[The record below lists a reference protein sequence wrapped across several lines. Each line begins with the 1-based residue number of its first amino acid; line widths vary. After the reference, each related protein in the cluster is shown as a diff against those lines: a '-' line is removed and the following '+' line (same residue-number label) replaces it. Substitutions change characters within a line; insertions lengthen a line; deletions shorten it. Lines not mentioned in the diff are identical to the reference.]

1 MASFQLYRPKPGN
14 TEKCGEPDSGPGLL
28 PSAPNLLGNI
38 SLLHFL
44 LTENTQLK
52 QDPLILSSSLCPPH
66 SASPLPHSTAPPV
79 GGQSPVCSA
88 AVPPP
93 EQTSVATRKRKI
105 EPACLSPSEAA
116 SYSEELDED
125 LEEFEEEVEMD
136 TALPSELPELDL
148 KLSDE
153 EEKLTVDLSEEFAVV
168 DTHVDRKAELLK
180 EQKNLLLN
188 VVCCSLVNKSRAPDQ
203 NDWKDTGSAW
213 TKLKSIG
220 TAITL
225 ADPEF
230 ILKVAVYTRQE
241 LNIRITAN
249 FLLAL
254 AAHLPESKPHLRRYF
269 GAAVQLPS
277 DWLEVTRIYSAC
289 FSSSLPSCLKKAL
302 VDKFKQFSEY
312 QLAKYNTRKHRCKHN
327 KKKRK
332 VEEPSAEQW
341 EKWANLV
348 RSDTEGLKKF
358 MEMSKR
364 PVVDKKQKEFNMKK
378 LIKHLHIK
386 QPAEMVMSILGK
398 RYPADL
404 RAFVRSGLSGVWQS
418 ERAGQ
423 RMKLKQLNTWE
434 TRLSLEGNSAAV
446 WEKLIDDNS
455 LPFMAMLRNLRN
467 MITQGISDKH
477 HERILK
483 RLTSKNAVIQ
493 SRQFPFRFLSAYKVI
508 LELNR
513 FVSGP
518 VKQLASS
525 KDILRRILKRIPK
538 CRRYRRYNW
547 DVAGRKRLRA
557 ALGVPFVYSLYNTK
571 RKLQHKARVKKYTPE
586 LLERYRQALEKA
598 VQISCR
604 YNVPPLSGRTLIVF
618 TNNWMVGREWKGGE
632 DICMPPGVS
641 DSTDDTSLSASPQEA
656 ALLLAMMISYCC
668 EQPLFLLA
676 DSKGMQEVKLKS
688 DVFLENVKHVMKQ
701 LSDSSSSSEKIPH
714 SSFFCKLLEEKTKV
728 DNIMMLNDCYTD
740 WFVSEEIKKY
750 RKETSNDPLL
760 VNILLR
766 GSNPDPP
773 NPEDPRSFCLCGFSE
788 QILRFISERGSSRLL
803 DHLEQIDKLH
813 NIPPPAGGAAKP
825 KRAADIV
832 PLPAAPKLRWRGVR
846 VFISSTF
853 RDMHAE
859 RDVLVRSVFP
869 ELRRRVAPH
878 CLYLQEVELRWGVT
892 EEESNQATQL
902 CLSEVC
908 RSQLLLGIL
917 GERYGQ
923 VPSQPTLPNLP
934 QYNWLNSAPAGLS
947 ITEMEIRQF
956 QALYP
961 DSAQSRMFFYFRSP
975 HLVSSVPAAWRGD
988 FVSESSE
995 SAAKM
1000 NEMKRW
1006 IRNNQF
1012 KITENYPCEWGGV
1025 VDGRPYVKG
1034 LEDFAR
1040 AVMEDLWAA
1049 LQKLYVEEEDEAD
1062 LTSEIHEQEVH
1073 QDAQQR
1079 RFHGRGKLISAA
1091 IEKVQECQQKGGIL
1105 LVEGAHGEGKTAFMA
1120 GLAHALRTP
1129 GKYRKG
1135 PVCDVISYSTAASQA
1150 ASGVEHL
1157 LRCLVQWLRR
1167 KKEQVEELSTSAPY
1181 RDLLSEFLSCITEPR
1196 KGHALALLVDGAD
1209 LVHDARGQGV
1219 SEWIPGRLPKGFC
1232 LILSVTKYSALQTTI
1247 RKKKGAAVF
1256 PLGQLPLPDR
1266 REIVQKELSVYG
1278 KKLSDSAFNNQ
1289 LQTLLMKKGAASP
1302 LYLHLACEELRSYA
1316 SFETMKENLQTLP
1329 QSLCELVK
1337 HSLLRL
1343 QAQYEAASLDW
1354 TLGALTIS
1362 STGLRERELYTLLNL
1377 CSDLNSTPD
1386 PLTWQKALKLARKP
1400 RSRIPMAA
1408 FSQLAQHLQGL
1419 ICPSVSREPDEPLT
1433 LTIPDVRSAFEQ
1445 LYLST
1450 EEDRARAHLI
1460 LAVLL
1465 WVQSDPHG
1473 KDTFLHCDA
1482 DTLVHLPAHLMLSGQ
1497 WQPLHFLL
1505 SSYYFLFS
1513 NVRHGALHPLLE
1525 TYIQFEKRIEADQ
1538 QNWTEPSGDLNE
1550 LQACHSFLKRHAPL
1564 LYHWPALFVQQ
1575 ALNEV
1580 ADSSAHTWAQRLVEE
1595 GGVNV
1600 VRKLSYTE
1608 ELQRETGEVVSTFQW
1623 GPSCMALSPG
1633 GGCVAVGTEQGTLHF
1648 IHMHTNQEVKSL
1660 VSNCDGIS
1668 SCMFLDEGVLGTMSY
1683 DGQVEL
1689 WDINSGCRTARLTAH
1704 SNRITGCD
1712 VSSDKKHFAT
1722 VSLDSNLKV
1731 WSSQKGKQVVSLL
1744 TPCPLNCVSFDT
1756 EGGLLAVGCWDGA
1769 VRVWDW
1775 IKQEKWTTL
1784 SGHHS
1789 SVRSVSF
1796 SPSSS
1801 LLCSGALDGEVLL
1814 WSFPGSACVGRYQA
1828 HRGSTEA
1835 LSFLPGGGTLL
1846 TAGHDGMVQLWSGG
1860 LGRSVSVLGEE
1871 KKLLKPAVSRN
1882 VVVAKDA
1889 ALSVAV
1895 ANGYAAVGYH
1905 GDGLKLFNLE
1915 SGERVWSTENLRV
1928 SVPCLLWLETEGAE
1942 LLLSGALDHCLR
1954 LWSRQGA
1961 DMTLRGAF
1969 GVQKGGILA
1978 LAQNPTYI
1986 ASASDDF
1993 TIALWLKSD
2002 LISDPWVQ
2010 PSAVSVLRGH
2020 SGGVTCLAFSPDG
2033 DQLLSGGKDK
2043 ALMVWT
2049 VNSSPPVLSRSL
2061 AHCHGDWITGCA
2073 WTPAALLTCSSDC
2086 RLRLWDVQTGRCLR
2100 EVSAASSLSTL
2111 SYWEDYVM
2119 LGCADGL
2126 LMVWKSDVGVIAEI
2140 QAHQSRL
2147 HHSTVITK
2155 PGGDR
2160 KVEELVM
2167 ATASEDGTVKLWLPL
2182 QVQHRSTLLG
2192 HSGAVQALVS
2202 GQGPQ
2207 FLTVSEDRSLRAWS
2221 VHTENPPLQAE
2232 GVTVVCFVESEELL
2246 VCGYSSGR
2254 LEIWHHTS
2262 LLYADKVNKSR
2273 IRAVTGMPDSQLAV
2287 GCSDCSVTVFKLERD
2302 YERCTV
2308 GLSKMS
2314 SYMLNSNVNF
2324 LLYCTA
2330 LLGVCVD
2337 ATVIDVFSTV
2347 KQHRR
2352 QLESFRHTK
2361 RVLGLYKNDENGLWL
2376 LGEEENNMTISFV
2389 LCAGPEIS
2397 LQYCDERVRMGDEDS
2412 DVEEEEEEEG
2422 QQEAEKES
2430 EENPEKQ
2437 SYSIT
2442 AAAMDKEFI
2451 VCGDCK
2457 GNMWFNQVWNT
2468 VRWSPRRPAHS
2479 DRISALRLTDCTIIS
2494 ASHDRTVKL
2503 WDRNTKKQVGLF
2515 VCAAPV
2521 EVMELDPA
2529 DPCRL
2534 VCGVFTAPGKGV
2546 CFFSFT
2552 VFNLYNC
2559 SRSASQVG
2567 TGVALLKNGARVLT
2581 VTDNPPGTDTEDT
2594 GAGSACL
2601 LLNKGDQV
2609 YLRLWENRR
2618 VYTDGNK
2625 RNTFSGHLIFT
2636 V

>member
-1 MASFQLYRPKPGN
+1 MKAVTLIQSDPKAKMEAWRHSSCTGPNLTMQKSVENRILAQAS
-14 TEKCGEPDSGPGLL
+14 SLL
-28 PSAPNLLGNI
+28 PQTRSFTPSWATSASSVSSCPALQPSALSSTSTS
-38 SLLHFL
+38 SLLLSSTPSSSHL
-44 LTENTQLK
+44 LSSTSSSSRLLSSSSALLSSPLLSTENTQLK
-52 QDPLILSSSLCPPH
+52 QAPLILSSSLCPPH
-66 SASPLPHSTAPPV
+66 SASPLLRSAAV
-79 GGQSPVCSA
+79 VSGLSPACSA

-93 EQTSVATRKRKI
+93 EQPSAAPRKRKI
-105 EPACLSPSEAA
+105 EPASLSSSEVA
-116 SYSEELDED
+116 SHNEELNED
-125 LEEFEEEVEMD
+125 LEEREEEVEMD

-153 EEKLTVDLSEEFAVV
+153 EEKRTVDLGEEFAVV
-168 DTHVDRKAELLK
+168 DSHVDRKAELLK
-180 EQKNLLLN
+180 EKKNLLLN

-203 NDWKDTGSAW
+203 NDWTCKDSVW
-213 TKLKSIG
+213 TQLRSIG
-220 TAITL
+220 TAVTL

-230 ILKVAVYTRQE
+230 VLKVAVYTRQE

-327 KKKRK
+327 KKKRE
-332 VEEPSAEQW
+332 VEEPPAEQW
-341 EKWANLV
+341 EKWAKLV

-358 MEMSKR
+358 MAKSKR
-364 PVVDKKQKEFNMKK
+364 PAVDKKQLEFNVKK
-378 LIKHLHIK
+378 LIKRLHIK
-386 QPAEMVMSILGK
+386 EPAEMVMSILGK
-398 RYPADL
+398 RYPSDL

-423 RMKLKQLNTWE
+423 RMKLKQPETWE
-434 TRLSLEGNSAAV
+434 TRLSLEGNNAAV
-446 WEKLIDDNS
+446 WEKLIDNNS

-493 SRQFPFRFLSAYKVI
+493 SRQFPFRFLSVYKVI
-508 LELNR
+508 MELDR

-525 KDILRRILKRIPK
+525 TDILRGILKRIPK
-538 CRRYRRYNW
+538 CSRYRRYNW

-557 ALGVPFVYSLYNTK
+557 ALGVPFIYSLYNTK
-571 RKLQHKARVKKYTPE
+571 RKLQHNARVKKYTPE

-618 TNNWMVGREWKGGE
+618 MDDWLGGHEWKGAE

-656 ALLLAMMISYCC
+656 ALLLAMMVSHCC

-676 DSKGMQEVKLKS
+676 DSEGVQEVKLKS

-701 LSDSSSSSEKIPH
+701 LSESSSSSEKIPH
-714 SSFFCKLLEEKTKV
+714 SNFFYKLLEEKTKV
-728 DNIMMLNDCYTD
+728 DNIVMLNDHHTD
-740 WFVSEEIKKY
+740 WSVSEEIKKY

-766 GSNPDPP
+766 ANNLDPAD
-773 NPEDPRSFCLCGFSE
+773 PEDPRSFYLCGFSE

-803 DHLEQIDKLH
+803 DHLERIDKLH
-813 NIPPPAGGAAKP
+813 NVPPPAGGAAKP

-892 EEESNQATQL
+892 EEESNQATEL

-923 VPSQPTLPNLP
+923 VPSRPTLPNLP
-934 QYNWLNSAPAGLS
+934 QYNWLKSAPAGLS
-947 ITEMEIRQF
+947 VTEMEIRQF

-988 FVSESSE
+988 FASESSD

-1000 NEMKRW
+1000 SELKGW
-1006 IRNNQF
+1006 IRNSQF

-1034 LEDFAR
+1034 LEDYAR
-1040 AVMEDLWAA
+1040 TVMEDLWAA

-1062 LTSEIHEQEVH
+1062 LMSEINKQEVH

-1091 IEKVQECQQKGGIL
+1091 IGKVQECQQKGGIL

-1129 GKYRKG
+1129 GKYRRE
-1135 PVCDVISYSTAASQA
+1135 PVCDVISYSTAASQS

-1167 KKEQVEELSTSAPY
+1167 KKEHLEELSTSAPY
-1181 RDLLSEFLSCITEPR
+1181 RDLLSEFLSRITESR

-1219 SEWIPGRLPKGFC
+1219 SEWIPECLPKGVC
-1232 LILSVTKYSALQTTI
+1232 LILSVTKDSALQTTI
-1247 RKKKGAAVF
+1247 RKKKGSAVF

-1266 REIVQKELSVYG
+1266 KEIVQKELSVYG

-1343 QAQYEAASLDW
+1343 QAQYEAAGLDW
-1354 TLGALTIS
+1354 TLGALTVS
-1362 STGLRERELYTLLNL
+1362 STGLRERELYALLNL
-1377 CSDLNSTPD
+1377 CSDLNSTPG
-1386 PLTWQKALKLARKP
+1386 PLTWQKALKLSRKP

-1408 FSQLAQHLQGL
+1408 FSQLAQRLQGL
-1419 ICPSVSREPDEPLT
+1419 ICPSVSHEPDEPLT
-1433 LTIPDVRSAFEQ
+1433 LTIPGVRSAFEQ

-1497 WQPLHFLL
+1497 RQPLHLLL

-1564 LYHWPALFVQQ
+1564 LSHWPALFVQQ
-1575 ALNEV
+1575 ALNE
-1580 ADSSAHTWAQRLVEE
+1580 AGDSSAHAWAQRLVEE

-1600 VRKLSYTE
+1600 VRKLNYTE

-1623 GPSCMALSPG
+1623 SPSCVALSPG

-1648 IHMHTNQEVKSL
+1648 IHTHTNQEVKSL
-1660 VSNCDGIS
+1660 VSNCDGVS
-1668 SCMFLDEGVLGTMSY
+1668 GCVFLDEGVLGTTSY

-1722 VSLDSNLKV
+1722 VSLDSSLKV

-1756 EGGLLAVGCWDGA
+1756 EGGLLAVGCWDGV

-1835 LSFLPGGGTLL
+1835 LSFLPGGETLL
-1846 TAGHDGMVQLWSGG
+1846 TAGHDGMVQVWSGG

-1871 KKLLKPAVSRN
+1871 KKPLKPAVSRN
-1882 VVVAKDA
+1882 AIEAEDA

-1905 GDGLKLFNLE
+1905 GDGLKVFNLE

-1961 DMTLRGAF
+1961 DVTLRGAF

-1993 TIALWLKSD
+1993 TIALWPKSD
-2002 LISDPWVQ
+2002 LTADPWVQ

-2061 AHCHGDWITGCA
+2061 AHCHGDWITSCA
-2073 WTPAALLTCSSDC
+2073 WTPAALLSCSSDC

-2119 LGCADGL
+2119 LGCTDGL

-2147 HHSTVITK
+2147 HHSTIVTK
-2155 PGGDR
+2155 PDGDR

-2202 GQGPQ
+2202 GRGPQ

-2232 GVTVVCFVESEELL
+2232 GVSAVCFVESEELL
-2246 VCGYSSGR
+2246 VCGYSAGR

-2262 LLYADKVNKSR
+2262 LLYADKVNNSR
-2273 IRAVTGMPDSQLAV
+2273 IRAVTGMPNNQLAV
-2287 GCSDCSVTVFKLERD
+2287 GCSDCSVTVFRLERD

-2314 SYMLNSNVNF
+2314 SYTLSSSVNF

-2337 ATVIDVFSTV
+2337 ATIIDVFSTV
-2347 KQHRR
+2347 TWRRR
-2352 QLESFRHTK
+2352 QLVNFRHIK
-2361 RVLGLYKNDENGLWL
+2361 RILGLYKNDENGLWL
-2376 LGEEENNMTISFV
+2376 LGEEENHMTISFV
-2389 LCAGPEIS
+2389 LCAGPEFLLRS
-2397 LQYCDERVRMGDEDS
+2397 CDQSVTLGGEDS
-2412 DVEEEEEEEG
+2412 DREEDEG
-2422 QQEAEKES
+2422 QQEAAKES
-2430 EENPEKQ
+2430 EENPGKQ
-2437 SYSIT
+2437 SFSIT

-2457 GNMWFNQVWNT
+2457 GNMWFNQIHNT
-2468 VRWSPRRPAHS
+2468 ARWSPRRPAHT
-2479 DRISALRLTDCTIIS
+2479 DRISALRLTDRTIIS
-2494 ASHDRTVKL
+2494 ASHDSTVKL

-2515 VCAAPV
+2515 VCTAPV

-2534 VCGVFTAPGKGV
+2534 VCGDALGQL
-2546 CFFSFT
+2546 FFLSW
-2552 VFNLYNC
+2552 
-2559 SRSASQVG
+2559 RG
-2567 TGVALLKNGARVLT
+2567 
-2581 VTDNPPGTDTEDT
+2581 
-2594 GAGSACL
+2594 
-2601 LLNKGDQV
+2601 
-2609 YLRLWENRR
+2609 
-2618 VYTDGNK
+2618 
-2625 RNTFSGHLIFT
+2625 
-2636 V
+2636 

>member
-1 MASFQLYRPKPGN
+1 MKAVTLIQSDPKAEMEAWRHSSCTGPSLTMQKSVENRILAQASSVLPQTRSFTPSWATPAPSIFFCPALQ
-14 TEKCGEPDSGPGLL
+14 
-28 PSAPNLLGNI
+28 PSALSSTSTS
-38 SLLHFL
+38 SLLLSSSSSAL
-44 LTENTQLK
+44 LSSTSSSSRLLSSTSSSSCLLSSTSISSPLLSSSSHLLSSSSARLSSPLLSTENTQLK
-52 QDPLILSSSLCPPH
+52 QVPLILSSSLCSPH
-66 SASPLPHSTAPPV
+66 SASPLLHSPAPPV
-79 GGQSPVCSA
+79 VGLSPARCA
-88 AVPPP
+88 TVPPP
-93 EQTSVATRKRKI
+93 EQPSVATRKRKL
-105 EPACLSPSEAA
+105 EPASLSSSEVA
-116 SYSEELDED
+116 SYSEELKED
-125 LEEFEEEVEMD
+125 LEEREEEVEMD

-148 KLSDE
+148 KVSDE
-153 EEKLTVDLSEEFAVV
+153 EEKQTVDLGEEFAVV
-168 DTHVDRKAELLK
+168 DTRVDRKAELLK
-180 EQKNLLLN
+180 EKKNLLLN

-203 NDWKDTGSAW
+203 NDWNDKESVW
-213 TKLKSIG
+213 TQLKSIG
-220 TAITL
+220 TEITL

-269 GAAVQLPS
+269 CAAVQLPS
-277 DWLEVTRIYSAC
+277 DWLEVTRIYSTC

-312 QLAKYNTRKHRCKHN
+312 QLAKYNTRKHRCKHR
-327 KKKRK
+327 KKKRE

-341 EKWANLV
+341 EKWARLV
-348 RSDTEGLKKF
+348 RTDAKGLKKF
-358 MEMSKR
+358 MQMSSR
-364 PVVDKKQKEFNMKK
+364 RAVDKKQEKFNLKK
-378 LIKHLHIK
+378 MIKRLHIK
-386 QPAEMVMSILGK
+386 EPAELVMSDLGK

-423 RMKLKQLNTWE
+423 RMKLKQPETWE

-446 WEKLIDDNS
+446 WEKLIDNNS

-508 LELNR
+508 LELDR

-525 KDILRRILKRIPK
+525 KDILRGILKRIPK
-538 CRRYRRYNW
+538 CRLYRRMNW
-547 DVAGRKRLRA
+547 DVAGQKRLRA
-557 ALGVPFVYSLYNTK
+557 TLGVPFICSLYNMK
-571 RKLQHKARVKKYTPE
+571 RKLQHKAREKKYTPA

-618 TNNWMVGREWKGGE
+618 MDNWCVSSEWRGAE

-641 DSTDDTSLSASPQEA
+641 DSTDNTNLSASPQEA
-656 ALLLAMMISYCC
+656 ALLLAVMISYCC

-676 DSKGMQEVKLKS
+676 DSIGVQEVKLKS
-688 DVFLENVKHVMKQ
+688 DMFLENVKHVKKQ
-701 LSDSSSSSEKIPH
+701 LSELSNSSEKIPH
-714 SSFFCKLLEEKTKV
+714 SNFFYKLLEEKTKV
-728 DNIMMLNDCYTD
+728 DNIIMLDESYTD
-740 WFVSEEIKKY
+740 WYMIEEIKKY
-750 RKETSNDPLL
+750 RKETTSDPLL
-760 VNILLR
+760 VTILLKAT
-766 GSNPDPP
+766 
-773 NPEDPRSFCLCGFSE
+773 
-788 QILRFISERGSSRLL
+788 FISERGSSRLL

-813 NIPPPAGGAAKP
+813 NIPPPAGGSAKP
-825 KRAADIV
+825 KRAADVV
-832 PLPAAPKLRWRGVR
+832 PLPATPKLRWRGVR

-892 EEESNQATQL
+892 EEESNQATEL

-908 RSQLLLGIL
+908 RSQLLLAIL

-923 VPSQPTLPNLP
+923 VPPRPTLPNLP
-934 QYNWLNSAPAGLS
+934 QYTWLNSAPAGLS
-947 ITEMEIRQF
+947 VTEMEIRQF

-975 HLVSSVPAAWRGD
+975 HLVSSVPAAWTGD
-988 FVSESSE
+988 FASESSE

-1000 NEMKRW
+1000 NKLKGW
-1006 IRNNQF
+1006 IRNSQF

-1040 AVMEDLWAA
+1040 AAMEDLWAA

-1062 LTSEIHEQEVH
+1062 LTSEITEQEVH

-1079 RFHGRGKLISAA
+1079 HFHGRGKLISVA

-1120 GLAHALRTP
+1120 GLTHALRTP
-1129 GKYRKG
+1129 GKYRKE
-1135 PVCDVISYSTAASQA
+1135 PVCDVISYSTAASQS
-1150 ASGVEHL
+1150 ASSVEHL

-1167 KKEQVEELSTSAPY
+1167 KKELVEELSTSTPY
-1181 RDLLSEFLSCITEPR
+1181 RDLLSEFLSRITEPR

-1209 LVHDARGQGV
+1209 LIHDARGQGV
-1219 SEWIPGRLPKGFC
+1219 SEWIPERLPKGVC
-1232 LILSVTKYSALQTTI
+1232 LILSVTKDSALRTTI
-1247 RKKKGAAVF
+1247 SKKKGSVVF

-1266 REIVQKELSVYG
+1266 KEIVQTELSVYG

-1343 QAQYEAASLDW
+1343 QALYGAAGLDW
-1354 TLGALTIS
+1354 TLGALTVS
-1362 STGLRERELYTLLNL
+1362 STGLRERELYALLNL
-1377 CSDLNSTPD
+1377 CSDLNSTPG

-1400 RSRIPMAA
+1400 KSRVPMAA
-1408 FSQLAQHLQGL
+1408 FSQLAQSLHGL
-1419 ICPSVSREPDEPLT
+1419 IRPSVSHEPDEPLT

-1465 WVQSDPHG
+1465 WVRSDPHG

-1482 DTLVHLPAHLMLSGQ
+1482 DTLVHLPAHLTLSGQ
-1497 WQPLHFLL
+1497 WQPVHFLL
-1505 SSYYFLFS
+1505 SSYYFLFA
-1513 NVRHGALHPLLE
+1513 NVRHGLLHPLLE
-1525 TYIQFEKRIEADQ
+1525 TYIQFVKRIEADQ

-1564 LYHWPALFVQQ
+1564 LSHWPALFVQQ
-1575 ALNEV
+1575 ALNE
-1580 ADSSAHTWAQRLVEE
+1580 AGNSSAHAWARRLVKE

-1600 VRKLSYTE
+1600 VWKLNYTE
-1608 ELQRETGEVVSTFQW
+1608 ELQRETGELVSTFQW
-1623 GPSCMALSPG
+1623 DPSCVALSPG

-1648 IHMHTNQEVKSL
+1648 IHTHTNQEVKSL

-1668 SCMFLDEGVLGTMSY
+1668 SCVFLDEGVLGTTSY

-1689 WDINSGCRTARLTAH
+1689 WDINSGSRTARLTAH

-1712 VSSDKKHFAT
+1712 VSSDKKHFST

-1744 TPCPLNCVSFDT
+1744 TPCPLNCVSFDP

-1814 WSFPGSACVGRYQA
+1814 WSFTGSACVGRYQA

-1835 LSFLPGGGTLL
+1835 LSFLPGGETLL

-1871 KKLLKPAVSRN
+1871 KKLSKPAVSRN
-1882 VVVAKDA
+1882 AVAAEDA

-1928 SVPCLLWLETEGAE
+1928 SVPCLLWLETEGTE
-1942 LLLSGALDHCLR
+1942 LLLSGALDHRLR

-1978 LAQNPTYI
+1978 LAQNSTYI

-2002 LISDPWVQ
+2002 LTSDPWVQ
-2010 PSAVSVLRGH
+2010 PSAVSVLRAH

-2049 VNSSPPVLSRSL
+2049 VNASPPVLSRSL
-2061 AHCHGDWITGCA
+2061 AHCHGDWITSCA
-2073 WTPAALLTCSSDC
+2073 WMPEALLSCSSDC
-2086 RLRLWDVQTGRCLR
+2086 RLRLWDVQTGHCLR

-2111 SYWEDYVM
+2111 SYWGDYVM
-2119 LGCADGL
+2119 LGCSDGL
-2126 LMVWKSDVGVIAEI
+2126 LMVWKSDLGVIAEI
-2140 QAHQSRL
+2140 KAHQSRL
-2147 HHSTVITK
+2147 HHSTIITK
-2155 PGGDR
+2155 PDGDQ

-2192 HSGAVQALVS
+2192 HSGAIQALVS
-2202 GQGPQ
+2202 GRGPQ
-2207 FLTVSEDRSLRAWS
+2207 FLTVSEDHSLRAWS

-2232 GVTVVCFVESEELL
+2232 CVSVVCFVESEELL

-2254 LEIWHHTS
+2254 LEIWQHTS
-2262 LLYADKVNKSR
+2262 LLYSNKVNNSR
-2273 IRAVTGMPDSQLAV
+2273 IRAVTGMPDNQLAV

-2308 GLSKMS
+2308 GLSEIS
-2314 SYMLNSNVNF
+2314 SYTLNSSVNF

-2347 KQHRR
+2347 KRNHR
-2352 QLESFRHTK
+2352 QLENFRHTT
-2361 RVLGLYKNDENGLWL
+2361 RVLGLYKNDEQGLWL
-2376 LGEEENNMTISFV
+2376 LGEEQNNIKISFV
-2389 LCAGPEIS
+2389 LCAGPHFS
-2397 LQYCDERVRMGDEDS
+2397 LSSCDQSVTMGGEDRAQCRRRRRTTGGGERVREKFR
-2412 DVEEEEEEEG
+2412 EEVFQHHSCCHG
-2422 QQEAEKES
+2422 Q
-2430 EENPEKQ
+2430 
-2437 SYSIT
+2437 
-2442 AAAMDKEFI
+2442 
-2451 VCGDCK
+2451 
-2457 GNMWFNQVWNT
+2457 
-2468 VRWSPRRPAHS
+2468 
-2479 DRISALRLTDCTIIS
+2479 
-2494 ASHDRTVKL
+2494 
-2503 WDRNTKKQVGLF
+2503 
-2515 VCAAPV
+2515 
-2521 EVMELDPA
+2521 
-2529 DPCRL
+2529 
-2534 VCGVFTAPGKGV
+2534 
-2546 CFFSFT
+2546 
-2552 VFNLYNC
+2552 
-2559 SRSASQVG
+2559 
-2567 TGVALLKNGARVLT
+2567 
-2581 VTDNPPGTDTEDT
+2581 
-2594 GAGSACL
+2594 
-2601 LLNKGDQV
+2601 
-2609 YLRLWENRR
+2609 R
-2618 VYTDGNK
+2618 VY
-2625 RNTFSGHLIFT
+2625 RVWRL
-2636 V
+2636 